1 MESIREYVVDFV
13 HTPQIDAAYGARGV
27 GEHGLLGMPAS
38 LGNSLTVAAETELNQ
53 LPLIPELIWRMKE
66 GNANDFV

>member
-1 MESIREYVVDFV
+1 
-13 HTPQIDAAYGARGV
+13 
-27 GEHGLLGMPAS
+27 MPAS

-66 GNANDFV
+66 GNADDFI